1 MRFVIVVCEGRTE
14 QEFVTDI
21 LSGELLNRN
30 LFVEPRLI
38 ATSPGAR
45 GGALSGQRVL
55 RSLRDILRQRRDTYV
70 TTFFDL
76 YGLPGDF
83 PGLVRTP
90 SDPLARATAI
100 EESFHE
106 EVVRVARCRPDRF
119 LPHVQPY
126 EFEALLF
133 ADPAQFGQFRPAWKQ
148 ATGTLE
154 AARRGALSP
163 EHLNDGPSTHPSAR
177 LQQQLPGYRKV
188 QHGLAVAA
196 LIGLN
201 RIRAECRHFG
211 AWLARIEALA
221 VVE

>member
-1 MRFVIVVCEGRTE
+1 MEILRVPLAEIGVFVSARI
-14 QEFVTDI
+14 I
-21 LSGELLNRN
+21 
-30 LFVEPRLI
+30 P
-38 ATSPGAR
+38 TSPEGS

-55 RSLRDILRQRRDTYV
+55 RFLRDILRQRRDTYV

-90 SDPLARATAI
+90 YDPLARASAI
-100 EESFHE
+100 EESFHA

-148 ATGTLE
+148 AAGGLE
-154 AARRGALSP
+154 AARRGAQSP

-177 LQQQLPGYRKV
+177 LRQQLTGYRKV

-196 LIGLN
+196 RIGLD

-221 VVE
+221 AVE

>member
-14 QEFVTDI
+14 QAFVTNI
-21 LSGELLNRN
+21 LSAVLLDRG
-30 LFVEPRLI
+30 LFIEPRLI
-38 ATSPGAR
+38 PTSAGAR

-55 RSLRDILRQRRDTYV
+55 RSLRDILRQRTDTYV

-90 SDPLARATAI
+90 YDPLARASAI
-100 EESFHE
+100 EESFHA

-119 LPHVQPY
+119 VPHVQPY

-148 ATGTLE
+148 AAGGLE

-163 EHLNDGPSTHPSAR
+163 EHLNDGPTTHPSAR

-196 LIGLN
+196 RIGLD

-211 AWLARIEALA
+211 AWLARVEALA
-221 VVE
+221 GE

>member
-1 MRFVIVVCEGRTE
+1 MIDLVVVAEGQTE
-14 QEFVTDI
+14 REFVMTI
-21 LSGELLNRN
+21 LRVPLAEIGV
-30 LFVEPRLI
+30 FVTPRLI
-38 ATSPGAR
+38 QTSPDGR

-55 RSLRDILRQRRDTYV
+55 RSLRDTLRQRRDTYV

-90 SDPLARATAI
+90 SDPMARATAI
-100 EESFHE
+100 EASFHE
-106 EVVRVARCRPDRF
+106 EVVRVARCRPARF

-196 LIGLN
+196 LIGLD

>member
-21 LSGELLNRN
+21 LSGALLNRN

-55 RSLRDILRQRRDTYV
+55 RSLRDTLRQRKDTYV

-76 YGLPGDF
+76 YGLPADF
-83 PGLVRTP
+83 PGLVTKP
-90 SDPLARATAI
+90 SDPLARASAI

-106 EVVRVARCRPDRF
+106 EVVRAAGCRPERF
-119 LPHVQPY
+119 LPHIQPH

-133 ADPAQFGQFRPAWKQ
+133 ADPAQFAQARPDWER
-148 ATGTLE
+148 ATAGLE
-154 AARRGALSP
+154 AALHGVSSP
-163 EHLNDGPSTHPSAR
+163 EHINDGPDTHPSAR
-177 LQQQLPGYRKV
+177 LLRQLPGYRKV
-188 QHGLAVAA
+188 RHGLAVAA
-196 LIGLN
+196 RIGLD
-201 RIRAECRHFG
+201 RIRAECRHFA
-211 AWLARIEALA
+211 AWLARLEALA
-221 VVE
+221 VE